1 MNQQITRRNL
11 ARLLGGAAATGLL
24 PFSAN
29 AAWAPADRKKVNMIV
44 RSQRPLDVEM
54 PLDGFLTEWTP
65 TERFFTRSHHYE
77 PKVDINTWRLEIAGT
92 VDRPQKLTFEAI
104 QKLPKVDMPAV
115 LECAGNGRGF
125 YEPSMPGIQWEHG
138 AVANA
143 RWAGVRLADVLKLA
157 GVQEKS
163 VEIIFDGAD
172 VPIGTMPEF
181 QRSIPIGKGMD
192 PDTILAYEMNGEPLP
207 TLHGFPLRV
216 IAPGWAGDCW
226 VKWLT
231 RIEVSRSQFEGF
243 FMKTAYRH
251 PGKALKP
258 GMTVDPATMTPVTRL
273 VTKSVIASP
282 LDGAEVKVGQPFVVR
297 GVAWTGGDAR
307 VNAVDLTFNGGQTW
321 AQPQPGPYANQY
333 AWRSWQY
340 TYTPEEEGFL
350 RIGVRATDGSGGT
363 QPFVPAWNPS
373 GYLWNAVHMI
383 GVNAVKEL
391 STAAPAPAQAAVT
404 ASKDAPAAYK
414 TNCIGC
420 HEDDLMKG
428 QRLSRGQWEKE
439 VEKMG
444 RWGSK
449 YKPSDKD
456 AIIDYL
462 AKEFPYKKK

>member
-1 MNQQITRRNL
+1 MNHQLTRRNL
-11 ARLLGGAAATGLL
+11 ARLLGGAAATGLI

-29 AAWAPADRKKVNMIV
+29 AAWTPADRKKVNMIV
-44 RSQRPLDVEM
+44 RSQRPMDLEM

-65 TERFFTRSHHYE
+65 VERFFTRSHHYE
-77 PKVDINTWRLEIAGT
+77 PKVDLSTWRLEVAGT
-92 VDRPQKLTFEAI
+92 VQRSQKLTFEAI

-157 GVQEKS
+157 GVEEKS
-163 VEIIFDGAD
+163 VEVVFDGAD

-181 QRSIPIGKGMD
+181 QRSIPIGKAMD

-207 TLHGFPLRV
+207 TLHGFPLRLIV
-216 IAPGWAGDCW
+216 PGWAGDCW

-231 RIEVSRSQFEGF
+231 RIEVSRAPFEGF

-251 PGKALKP
+251 PGKSVKP
-258 GMTVDPATMTPVTRL
+258 GVAVDPAVMNPVTNL
-273 VTKSVIASP
+273 VPKSVIATPTDGTEVELGKP
-282 LDGAEVKVGQPFVVR
+282 LVVR

-307 VNAVDLTFNGGQTW
+307 VNAVDLTFNGGMTW
-321 AQPQPGPYANQY
+321 VQPQPGPFANQY

-340 TYTPEEEGFL
+340 THMPQDEGFL
-350 RIGVRATDGSGGT
+350 RIGVRATDGSGQT
-363 QPFVPAWNPS
+363 QPFVPSWNPS
-373 GYLWNAVHMI
+373 GYLWNVVHMI
-383 GVNAVKEL
+383 GVNVVKEVKPVAATNAP
-391 STAAPAPAQAAVT
+391 SSAKSGEAPAL
-404 ASKDAPAAYK
+404 YK

-420 HEDDLMKG
+420 HEDDVIKQ

-444 RWGSK
+444 RWGSSF
-449 YKPSDKD
+449 KPSDKD
-456 AIIDYL
+456 AIVDYL
-462 AKEFPYKKK
+462 AKEFPYKRR